1 MPSYIVAYD
10 LDGPN
15 RNYDCLNKKLEAY
28 GTHWKPQGSVWI
40 IKTEEAASTVRDK
53 LRPCLDKGDELFV
66 LELGE
71 YGAWIGYNKDVDRWI
86 HMILK
91 KNAR

>member
-15 RNYDCLNKKLEAY
+15 RDYECLNNKLEAY
-28 GTHWKPQGSVWI
+28 SIHWRSQGSVWI
-40 IKTEEAASTVRDK
+40 IKTEEDVKTVRDR
-53 LRPCLDKGDELFV
+53 LLSCLDDGDELFV

-71 YGAWIGYNKDVDRWI
+71 YGAWFGYDKDVDNWL
-86 HMILK
+86 HVILDK
-91 KNAR
+91 DAR